1 MSRSLISRIV
11 GLPAAGVIGCVRF
24 YQIFISPMLPAT
36 CRFQPTCSAYAI
48 EAIRKYGL
56 LQGGGKAVWRIMR
69 CQPWCE
75 GGEDPP

>member
-1 MSRSLISRIV
+1 MPGLISKIV
-11 GLPAAGVIGCVRF
+11 GLPAAVFIGCVRV
-24 YQIFISPMLPAT
+24 YQIVISPMLPAT

-56 LQGGGKAVWRIMR
+56 LRGGIKAAWRIMR
-69 CQPWCE
+69 CHPWCE